1 MFDYYRIQFMV
12 YQQKIYHYLN
22 LHAIIQK
29 STYKKERE
37 VSRVNPVLKYR
48 GGKSR
53 EIPRFLQYIPDD
65 FDRYIEP
72 FFGGGAVYFYLEPE
86 VAIINDVNE
95 RLMLFYRQLRD
106 SYPEMRIQLDE
117 VQKLYEDNQAV
128 FKKLKAQKPDERV
141 PNANEDFY
149 YRMREIFNHS
159 DDSYLDGV
167 VYFFINKTAYS
178 GMIRY
183 NSSGE
188 YNVPFGRYPNL
199 NTQLVTEQHSQ
210 LLRGADL
217 YSLDY
222 RQIFDMVGEEDFI
235 FLDPPYDCV
244 FNDYGNIDMMNGFDE
259 TEHRRLAADFRN
271 LPCRTLMVI
280 GKTPLTMELYGDY
293 VFDEYYKNYA
303 VNIKNR
309 FNNDKMHI
317 VVKNY

>member
-1 MFDYYRIQFMV
+1 M
-12 YQQKIYHYLN
+12 
-22 LHAIIQK
+22 
-29 STYKKERE
+29 
-37 VSRVNPVLKYR
+37 NPVLKYR

-53 EIPRFLQYIPDD
+53 EIPRFLQYIPEH
-65 FDRYIEP
+65 FDKYIEP

-86 VAIINDVNE
+86 AAIINDVNE
-95 RLMLFYRQLRD
+95 RLMMFYRQLRD
-106 SYPEMRIQLDE
+106 NYPKMRVQLDE
-117 VQKLYEDNQAV
+117 LQRVYEANQAV
-128 FKKLKAQKPDERV
+128 YKNRKAQTPDEHV
-141 PNANEDFY
+141 PNTNEELY
-149 YRMREIFNHS
+149 YKMRNLFNHP
-159 DDSYLDGV
+159 DGSYLDGV
-167 VYFFINKTAYS
+167 VYYFINKTAYS

-183 NSSGE
+183 NNNGE

-199 NTQLVTEQHSQ
+199 NTQLVTAQHSQ
-210 LLRGADL
+210 LLHGADL
-217 YSLDY
+217 YSFDY
-222 RQIFDMVGEEDFI
+222 KRIFDLAGKDDFL

-271 LPCRTLMVI
+271 LPCRALMVI

>member
-1 MFDYYRIQFMV
+1 M
-12 YQQKIYHYLN
+12 
-22 LHAIIQK
+22 
-29 STYKKERE
+29 
-37 VSRVNPVLKYR
+37 NPVLKYR

-53 EIPRFLQYIPDD
+53 EIPRFLQYIPKDYN
-65 FDRYIEP
+65 RYIEP
-72 FFGGGAVYFYLEPE
+72 FLGGGAVYFYLEPE
-86 VAIINDVNE
+86 RAIINDVNE
-95 RLMLFYRQLRD
+95 RLMSFYHQLRD
-106 SYPEMRIQLDE
+106 NYAEMRVQLDE
-117 VQKLYEDNQAV
+117 IQSLYEKNQAEY
-128 FKKLKAQKPDERV
+128 KKLKAKNPQERV
-141 PNANEDFY
+141 PNANEELY
-149 YRMREIFNHS
+149 YKMRERFNHP
-159 DDSYLDGV
+159 DNSYLEGV

-183 NSSGE
+183 NNNGE

-199 NTQLVTEQHSQ
+199 NTKLVTKAHSR
-210 LLRGADL
+210 LLQSAEL

-222 RQIFDMVGEEDFI
+222 NRIFNMAEKDDFI

-259 TEHRRLAADFRN
+259 TSHRRLAADFRN
-271 LPCRTLMVI
+271 LPCRALMII
-280 GKTPLTMELYGDY
+280 GKTDLTMELYSDY

>member
-1 MFDYYRIQFMV
+1 MQTKTCTI
-12 YQQKIYHYLN
+12 
-22 LHAIIQK
+22 
-29 STYKKERE
+29 ERACAM
-37 VSRVNPVLKYR
+37 NPVLKYR

-65 FDRYIEP
+65 FNRYIEP
-72 FFGGGAVYFYLEPE
+72 FLGGGAVYFHLEPDN
-86 VAIINDVNE
+86 AILNDIND
-95 RLMLFYRQLRD
+95 RLITFYQQLRNN
-106 SYPEMRIQLDE
+106 YPQMRQQLDE
-117 VQKLYEDNQAV
+117 LQRQYEANQLAY
-128 FKKLKAQKPDERV
+128 KQLKAQNPDERV
-141 PNANEDFY
+141 PNANEDLY
-149 YRMREIFNHS
+149 YRIRELFNRP
-159 DDSYLDGV
+159 DDTYLDGV
-167 VYFFINKTAYS
+167 LYFFINKTAYS

-199 NTQLVTEQHSQ
+199 NTRLVTLQHSE
-210 LLRGADL
+210 LLQGAEL

-222 RQIFDMVGEEDFI
+222 RQIFDMAEENDFM

-271 LPCRTLMVI
+271 LPCRALMII
-280 GKTPLTMELYGDY
+280 GKTPLTEELYGEY
-293 VFDEYYKNYA
+293 IFDEYYKNYA